1 MCKYKYRFYEKWCIL
16 MNKIEELQKLID
28 DSNNIVFFD
37 GAGTSTDSGIKD
49 FRSKDGIYNMKTKY
63 NAEELLSSRMF
74 YNNTED
80 FYDFYKAYMNPLS
93 AKPNVLH
100 KYLKKLENMGK
111 LKAVITQNIDGLHS
125 RAGIENVYEL
135 HGTVYKNYC
144 LKCKK
149 SYSAKDVFDSD
160 GIPKCSC
167 GGLIKPN
174 VVLYGEM
181 LDEDTMNNAIKA
193 IYNADL
199 LIVAGSSLL
208 VYPANQMI
216 NFFKGRNM
224 VIINNSETP
233 YDYKANLVIHDNIK
247 KVFEKLK

>member
-1 MCKYKYRFYEKWCIL
+1 
-16 MNKIEELQKLID
+16 MNKISELQKMID
-28 DSNNIVFFD
+28 ESNNIVFFD
-37 GAGTSTDSGIKD
+37 GAGTSTDCGIKD

-63 NAEELLSSRMF
+63 NAEEMLSSNMF
-74 YNNTED
+74 YYSPLD
-80 FYDFYKAYMNPLS
+80 FYDFYRTYMNPLG
-93 AKPNVLH
+93 AKPSTLH
-100 KYLKKLENMGK
+100 KYLKKLEDNRK
-111 LKAVITQNIDGLHS
+111 LKAVITQNIDGLHKLS
-125 RAGIENVYEL
+125 GIKTVYEL
-135 HGTVYKNYC
+135 HGSVYENYC

-149 SYSAKDVFDSD
+149 SYSAEYIFNSS

-167 GGLIKPN
+167 GGFIKPN

-181 LDEDTMNNAIKA
+181 LNEDVMNNAIKS
-193 IYNADL
+193 ISNADL

-208 VYPANQMI
+208 VYPANQML
-216 NFFKGRNM
+216 NLFKGKNF